1 MRKLGFIGGAFIA
14 ATLTTAPAS
23 AQGFDWKSQS
33 GQTINLM
40 FNNHPWSQAMREMV
54 KDFQAKTGIDAR
66 IEIFNEE
73 QYRARLTTL
82 MQGKSPDVDV
92 FMTLTSREGAIFNRA
107 GWYADLAAMMKDKA
121 KTAPD
126 YDYED
131 FGASIRAASTF
142 GDKVVAVP
150 INQEGP
156 LFYWRKDVFEKCK
169 IAEPKVLED
178 IIPAAAAIKACDASI
193 TPWTGRGIRS
203 ITPYA
208 MAGFIFN
215 AGGSF
220 ATPDGKPGLSQPNS
234 VKGLD
239 MYATLMRDYAP
250 PGALNHTFTQI
261 TQLIG
266 QGRAAMTHEASN
278 EFANIMKFPGRAEDL
293 GIKVLPPGKESG
305 VSKPVAIGWG
315 ITVSANS
322 RKQQAAWL
330 FAQWATGRD
339 VQAKL
344 VTAGVA
350 PPRAS
355 VFSGADFEAWVKE
368 QPIRKAWA
376 EALVE
381 LGKTGIGVYQSPTD
395 DVPKARDI
403 IGGAMQ
409 EIVQGKATA
418 LEAAKAADAELAKLQ

>member
-14 ATLTTAPAS
+14 ALGATSAL

-33 GQTINLM
+33 GQTINLTL
-40 FNNHPWSQAMREMV
+40 NNHPWSQAMRELV
-54 KDFQAKTGIDAR
+54 KDFQAKTGINAR
-66 IEIFNEE
+66 VEIFNEE

-82 MQGKSPDVDV
+82 MQGKSADVDV

-107 GWYADLAAMMKDKA
+107 GWYADLAALMKDKA
-121 KTAPD
+121 KTDPI
-126 YDYED
+126 YNYED

-156 LFYWRKDVFEKCK
+156 LFYWRKDIFEKCK
-169 IAEPKVLED
+169 IAEPKYLEE
-178 IIPAAAAIKACDASI
+178 IVPAAAAIKACDGNMI
-193 TPWTGRGIRS
+193 PWAGRGIRS

-215 AGGSF
+215 SGGSF
-220 ATPDGKPGLSQPNS
+220 MTPDGKPGLSQPNS
-234 VKGLD
+234 VKGLEL
-239 MYATLMRDYAP
+239 YSTLMKDYAP

-261 TQLIG
+261 TQLLG
-266 QGRAAMTHEASN
+266 QGRVAMTHEASN
-278 EFANIMKFPGRAEDL
+278 EFANIMKFPGRADDL
-293 GIKVLPPGKESG
+293 GLKVLPPGKDSG

-315 ITVSANS
+315 VAVSANS
-322 RKQQAAWL
+322 QKTHAAWL
-330 FAQWATGRD
+330 FLQWATSRD

-344 VTAGVA
+344 VSAGVA

-355 VFSGADFEAWVKE
+355 VFQGAEFDAWVKE
-368 QPIRKAWA
+368 LPVRKAWA
-376 EALVE
+376 DALIE
-381 LGKTGIGVYQSPTD
+381 LGKTGIGVYQTQTD
-395 DVPKARDI
+395 EVPKAREI

-409 EIVQGKATA
+409 DVVQGKATA